1 MAGRDPV
8 DPRLEALR
16 NELDGVDVDL
26 IDLAARRQQI
36 VAEIGRIKQ
45 GAGRQLRDFR
55 REREVIDR
63 VRTRA
68 GQTGLN
74 PDVAED
80 LLKRLIDASLTR
92 QEQDRVRAAGRG
104 EGRSALVIGGAGLLG
119 GWLVAFLDS
128 QGYAVSVADPVVDT
142 RLPRSYRDWR
152 AAPLDAGLIVV
163 STPPRASAAILS
175 ELAARQVPGLVFDVG
190 SIKSPLIPAL
200 RAAAASGLKVCSVHP
215 MFGPDTQLLSGRHVL
230 LMDVGC
236 RAALE
241 EAGQLFVDTMAE
253 VVEVGLDEH
262 DRLMALVLGLS
273 HALNIAFFTA
283 LVRSGIEA
291 GQLAGISSTTF
302 KRQLEIAR
310 DVAAENPELYHEIQ
324 RLNEHGGL
332 ARRALVEAVDLLSAA
347 SDADHPDAF
356 IDLMSEGR
364 RYLEGLGRASSLNPG
379 PSR

>member
-1 MAGRDPV
+1 MSNGSGV
-8 DPRLEALR
+8 DPRLKALR
-16 NELDGVDVDL
+16 DELDSVDRGLV
-26 IDLAARRQQI
+26 DLAARRQQV

-55 REREVIDR
+55 REREVLDG
-63 VRTRA
+63 VRA
-68 GQTGLN
+68 HAAQSGLD

-80 LLKRLIDASLTR
+80 LLKRLINASLTR

-104 EGRSALVIGGAGLLG
+104 EGSTALVIGGAGLLG
-119 GWLVAFLDS
+119 GWLVGFLDS
-128 QGYAVSVADPVVDT
+128 QGYVVSVADPAVDT
-142 RLPRSYRDWR
+142 KLPRSYSAWRDG
-152 AAPLDAGLIVV
+152 PLDAELIVV
-163 STPPRASAAILS
+163 STPPRASAAILE
-175 ELAARQVPGLVFDVG
+175 ELAERRVPGLVFDVG

-200 RAAAASGLKVCSVHP
+200 RRAAERGLNVCSVHP

-236 RAALE
+236 RSAVDQ
-241 EAGQLFVDTMAE
+241 AGALFVDTMAE
-253 VVEVGLDEH
+253 VVEVALEEH

-291 GQLAGISSTTF
+291 DQLAGISSTTF

-310 DVAAENPELYHEIQ
+310 DVAAENPDLYHEIQ

-347 SDADHPDAF
+347 SDADDPAEF
-356 IDLMSEGR
+356 TRLMMQGR
-364 RYLEGLGRASSLNPG
+364 DYLANLR
-379 PSR
+379 

>member
-1 MAGRDPV
+1 
-8 DPRLEALR
+8 
-16 NELDGVDVDL
+16 
-26 IDLAARRQQI
+26 
-36 VAEIGRIKQ
+36 
-45 GAGRQLRDFR
+45 
-55 REREVIDR
+55 
-63 VRTRA
+63 
-68 GQTGLN
+68 
-74 PDVAED
+74 
-80 LLKRLIDASLTR
+80 
-92 QEQDRVRAAGRG
+92 
-104 EGRSALVIGGAGLLG
+104 
-119 GWLVAFLDS
+119 
-128 QGYAVSVADPVVDT
+128 
-142 RLPRSYRDWR
+142 
-152 AAPLDAGLIVV
+152 
-163 STPPRASAAILS
+163 
-175 ELAARQVPGLVFDVG
+175 
-190 SIKSPLIPAL
+190 
-200 RAAAASGLKVCSVHP
+200 

-364 RYLEGLGRASSLNPG
+364 RYLEGLGRASSLNPET
-379 PSR
+379 SR

>member
-1 MAGRDPV
+1 MAGPGPI
-8 DPRLEALR
+8 DPRLQALR
-16 NELDGVDVDL
+16 DELDQVDAGL
-26 IDLAARRQQI
+26 IDLAGRRQRI

-55 REREVIDR
+55 REREVLDR
-63 VRTRA
+63 VRGRA
-68 GQTGLN
+68 ESAGLD

-104 EGRSALVIGGAGLLG
+104 EGRQALVIGGAGLLG
-119 GWLVAFLDS
+119 QWLVGFLDS
-128 QGYAVSVADPVVDT
+128 QGYAVSVADPAADPT
-142 RLPRSYRDWR
+142 LPGTYPDWR
-152 AAPLDAGLIVV
+152 QAPLDAELVVV
-163 STPPRASAAILS
+163 STPPKASAAIIE
-175 ELAARQVPGLVFDVG
+175 ELAERRVPGLVFDVG

-200 RAAAASGLKVCSVHP
+200 RAAAGAGLNICSIHP

-236 RAALE
+236 RAAVE
-241 EAGQLFVDTMAE
+241 SAGALFVDTMAE
-253 VVEVGLDEH
+253 VVEVALDQH

-283 LVRSGIEA
+283 LVRSGIQA
-291 GQLAGISSTTF
+291 DQLAGISSTTF

-310 DVAAENPELYHEIQ
+310 DVAAENPDLYHEIQ

-332 ARRALVEAVDLLSAA
+332 ARRALVEAVELLSAA
-347 SDADHPDAF
+347 SDADDPAAF
-356 IDLMSEGR
+356 TDLMLEGR
-364 RYLEGLGRASSLNPG
+364 SYLEGLGR
-379 PSR
+379 